1 MYFLLARTVQATIVM
16 LCVALVGFLVFQFIG
31 DPVLALVGQETTVE
45 DREALRE
52 SLGLNDPILVQ
63 YARYVVNAV
72 HGDFGISYSF
82 NRDVSEMIADRLPA
96 TIELV
101 MLSGVL
107 SLILAIP
114 AGIYTGIRRKGG
126 MAQTIMALSVIGV
139 SIPSFLLGI
148 LLILVFSVW
157 LNWLPSFGRGDVATV
172 LGLRS
177 SLFTW
182 DGLGHALMPA
192 AVLCLFQLGV
202 ILRLI
207 RAEMLE
213 VLRTDYIRFAWARG
227 LPGQRVYFRHA
238 LKNTL
243 GARRHSD
250 WPPAQLSVRLF
261 DHHRTGLS
269 MAGHGVAV
277 AACHRSKRYPA
288 AGGLPDLCRAGL
300 HDFQPRG
307 GCDLCADR
315 PAHPARSALT
325 CLNAFALI
333 SGTNC

>member
-1 MYFLLARTVQATIVM
+1 MYFLLARLLQATIVM
-16 LCVALVGFLVFQFIG
+16 LCVALVGFLVFQFVG
-31 DPVLALVGQETTVE
+31 DPVLSLVGQETSVE

-72 HGDFGISYSF
+72 QGDFGISYSF

-107 SLILAIP
+107 SLLLAIP

-126 MAQTIMALSVIGV
+126 IAQTIMALSVIGV

-157 LNWLPSFGRGDVATV
+157 LNWLPSFGRGDVAV
-172 LGLRS
+172 MLGVRS

-182 DGLGHALMPA
+182 DGLSHALMPA

-227 LPGQRVYFRHA
+227 LPGSRVYFRHA

-243 GARRHSD
+243 VPVVTAIGL
-250 WPPAQLSVRLF
+250 QLSSLF
-261 DHHRTGLS
+261 AFSIITERVFQWPGMGSLLLHAIGQSDIPLLAAYLIFVGLVFTIS
-269 MAGHGVAV
+269 NLVVDAIYVLIDPRIRHG
-277 AACHRSKRYPA
+277 
-288 AGGLPDLCRAGL
+288 
-300 HDFQPRG
+300 
-307 GCDLCADR
+307 
-315 PAHPARSALT
+315 AL
-325 CLNAFALI
+325 
-333 SGTNC
+333 

>member
-1 MYFLLARTVQATIVM
+1 MYFLLARLLQATVVM
-16 LCVALVGFLVFQFIG
+16 LCVALVGFLVFQFVG
-31 DPVLALVGQETTVE
+31 DPILALVGQETSVE

-63 YARYVVNAV
+63 YFRYIVNAV
-72 HGDFGISYSF
+72 QGDFGISYSF

-126 MAQTIMALSVIGV
+126 IAQSVMALSVIGV

-148 LLILVFSVW
+148 LLILVFSVG
-157 LNWLPSFGRGDVATV
+157 LNWLPSFGRGDEATIF
-172 LGLRS
+172 GLRS

-182 DGLGHALMPA
+182 DGLSHALMPA

-227 LPGQRVYFRHA
+227 LPGERVYLRHA

-243 GARRHSD
+243 VPVVTAIGL
-250 WPPAQLSVRLF
+250 QLSSLF
-261 DHHRTGLS
+261 AFSIITERVFQWPGMGSLLLHAIEQTDIPLLAAYLIFVGLVFTIS
-269 MAGHGVAV
+269 NLVVDAIYVLIDPRIRHG
-277 AACHRSKRYPA
+277 
-288 AGGLPDLCRAGL
+288 
-300 HDFQPRG
+300 
-307 GCDLCADR
+307 
-315 PAHPARSALT
+315 AL
-325 CLNAFALI
+325 
-333 SGTNC
+333 

>member
-1 MYFLLARTVQATIVM
+1 MYFLLTRVFQASIVM
-16 LCVALVGFLVFQFIG
+16 LCVAFVGFLVFQYVG
-31 DPVLALVGQETTVE
+31 DPVLALVGQETSVE

-52 SLGLNDPILVQ
+52 SLGLNDPIIVQ
-63 YARYVVNAV
+63 YARYVVDAV
-72 HGDFGISYSF
+72 QGDLGISYSF

-101 MLSGVL
+101 LLSGVL
-107 SLILAIP
+107 SLLLAIP
-114 AGIYTGIRRKGG
+114 AGIYTGIHRKGG
-126 MAQTIMALSVIGV
+126 FAQAIMALSVIGV

-157 LNWLPSFGRGDVATV
+157 LNWLPSFGRGDETSFM
-172 LGLRS
+172 GIHS

-182 DGLGHALMPA
+182 DGLSHALMPA

-227 LPGQRVYFRHA
+227 LPGRQVYLTHA

-243 GARRHSD
+243 VPVVTAIGLQLSSLFAFSIITERVFQWPGMGSLLLHAIGQSDIPLLAAYLIFVGLVFTLSNLVVDAIYVLIDPRIRHGAR
-250 WPPAQLSVRLF
+250 
-261 DHHRTGLS
+261 
-269 MAGHGVAV
+269 
-277 AACHRSKRYPA
+277 
-288 AGGLPDLCRAGL
+288 
-300 HDFQPRG
+300 
-307 GCDLCADR
+307 
-315 PAHPARSALT
+315 
-325 CLNAFALI
+325 
-333 SGTNC
+333 

>member
-1 MYFLLARTVQATIVM
+1 MYFLLARLSQATVVM
-16 LCVALVGFLVFQFIG
+16 LCVALVGFLVFQFVG
-31 DPVLALVGQETTVE
+31 DPVLSLVGQETTIE

-52 SLGLNDPILVQ
+52 SLGLNDPILIQ
-63 YARYVVNAV
+63 YARYVLNAV
-72 HGDFGISYSF
+72 QGDFVISYSF

-107 SLILAIP
+107 SLLLAIP
-114 AGIYTGIRRKGG
+114 AGIFTGIRRKGG
-126 MAQTIMALSVIGV
+126 LAQTIMAISVVGV

-157 LNWLPSFGRGDVATV
+157 LNWLPSFGRGDVETV
-172 LGLRS
+172 FGFRS

-182 DGLGHALMPA
+182 DGLSHALMPA

-227 LPGQRVYFRHA
+227 LPSGRVYFGHA

-243 GARRHSD
+243 VPVVTAIGLQFSSLFAFSIITERVFQWPGMGSLLLHAIGQSDIPLLAAYLIFVGLVFTLSNLVVDAIYVLIDPRIRHGA
-250 WPPAQLSVRLF
+250 L
-261 DHHRTGLS
+261 
-269 MAGHGVAV
+269 
-277 AACHRSKRYPA
+277 
-288 AGGLPDLCRAGL
+288 
-300 HDFQPRG
+300 
-307 GCDLCADR
+307 
-315 PAHPARSALT
+315 
-325 CLNAFALI
+325 
-333 SGTNC
+333 

>member
-1 MYFLLARTVQATIVM
+1 MYFLLARLLQATIVM
-16 LCVALVGFLVFQFIG
+16 LCVALVGFLIFQFVG
-31 DPVLALVGQETTVE
+31 DPVLSLVGQETSVE
-45 DREALRE
+45 DREALRT

-63 YARYVVNAV
+63 YFRYVGNALQ
-72 HGDFGISYSF
+72 GDFGISYSF

-126 MAQTIMALSVIGV
+126 FAQTLMALSVIGV

-172 LGLRS
+172 FGMRS

-182 DGLGHALMPA
+182 DGLSHALMPA

-243 GARRHSD
+243 VPVVTAIGLQISSLFAFSIITERVFQWPGMGSLLLHAIGQSDIPLLAAYLIFVGLVFTLSNLVVDAIYVLIDPRIRHGAR
-250 WPPAQLSVRLF
+250 
-261 DHHRTGLS
+261 
-269 MAGHGVAV
+269 
-277 AACHRSKRYPA
+277 
-288 AGGLPDLCRAGL
+288 
-300 HDFQPRG
+300 
-307 GCDLCADR
+307 
-315 PAHPARSALT
+315 
-325 CLNAFALI
+325 
-333 SGTNC
+333 

>member
-1 MYFLLARTVQATIVM
+1 MYFLLARVFQATIVM
-16 LCVALVGFLVFQFIG
+16 LCVALVGFLVFQFVG
-31 DPVLALVGQETTVE
+31 DPVLSLVGQETTVD

-72 HGDFGISYSF
+72 QGDFGISYSF

-96 TIELV
+96 TVELV
-101 MLSGVL
+101 LLSGVL
-107 SLILAIP
+107 SLLLAIP

-126 MAQTIMALSVIGV
+126 IAQTIMAISVIGV

-157 LNWLPSFGRGDVATV
+157 LNWLPSFGRGDLATM
-172 LGLRS
+172 LGVRS

-182 DGLGHALMPA
+182 DGLSHALMPA

-227 LPGQRVYFRHA
+227 LPGKRVYFGHA

-243 GARRHSD
+243 VPVVTAIGL
-250 WPPAQLSVRLF
+250 QLSSLF
-261 DHHRTGLS
+261 AFSIITELVFQWPGMGSLLLHAIGQSDIPLLAAYLIFVGLVFTIS
-269 MAGHGVAV
+269 NLVVDAIYVLIDPRIRHG
-277 AACHRSKRYPA
+277 
-288 AGGLPDLCRAGL
+288 
-300 HDFQPRG
+300 
-307 GCDLCADR
+307 
-315 PAHPARSALT
+315 AL
-325 CLNAFALI
+325 
-333 SGTNC
+333 

>member
-1 MYFLLARTVQATIVM
+1 M
-16 LCVALVGFLVFQFIG
+16 LCVALVGFLVFQFVG
-31 DPVLALVGQETTVE
+31 DPILALVGQETSVE

-63 YARYVVNAV
+63 YFRYIVNAV
-72 HGDFGISYSF
+72 QGDFGISYSF

-126 MAQTIMALSVIGV
+126 IAQSIMALSVIGV

-157 LNWLPSFGRGDVATV
+157 LNWLPSFGRGDAATMF
-172 LGLRS
+172 GLRS

-182 DGLGHALMPA
+182 DGLSHALMPA

-227 LPGQRVYFRHA
+227 LPGERVYLRHA

-243 GARRHSD
+243 VPVVTAIGL
-250 WPPAQLSVRLF
+250 QLSSLF
-261 DHHRTGLS
+261 AFSIITERVFQWPGMGSLLLHAIEQTDIPLLAAYLIFVGLVFTIS
-269 MAGHGVAV
+269 NLVVDAIYVLIDPRIRHG
-277 AACHRSKRYPA
+277 
-288 AGGLPDLCRAGL
+288 
-300 HDFQPRG
+300 
-307 GCDLCADR
+307 
-315 PAHPARSALT
+315 AL
-325 CLNAFALI
+325 
-333 SGTNC
+333 

>member
-1 MYFLLARTVQATIVM
+1 MYFLLARVLQATIVM
-16 LCVALVGFLVFQFIG
+16 LCVALVGFLVFQFVG

-52 SLGLNDPILVQ
+52 SLGLNDPILLQ
-63 YARYVVNAV
+63 YARYVMNAL
-72 HGDFGISYSF
+72 HGDLGISYSF

-101 MLSGVL
+101 LFSGVL

-126 MAQTIMALSVIGV
+126 IAQTIMALSVIGV

-157 LNWLPSFGRGDVATV
+157 LNWLPSFGRGDVAMEF
-172 LGLRS
+172 GLRS

-182 DGLGHALMPA
+182 DGLSHALMPA

-243 GARRHSD
+243 VPVVTAIGL
-250 WPPAQLSVRLF
+250 QLSSLF
-261 DHHRTGLS
+261 AFSIITERVFQWPGMGSLLLHAIGQSDIPLLAAYLIFVGLVFTLS
-269 MAGHGVAV
+269 NLVVDAIYVLIDPRIRHG
-277 AACHRSKRYPA
+277 
-288 AGGLPDLCRAGL
+288 
-300 HDFQPRG
+300 
-307 GCDLCADR
+307 
-315 PAHPARSALT
+315 AH
-325 CLNAFALI
+325 
-333 SGTNC
+333 

>member
-1 MYFLLARTVQATIVM
+1 MFFLLARLFQAAIVM
-16 LCVALVGFLVFQFIG
+16 LCVALVGFLVFQYVG

-52 SLGLNDPILVQ
+52 SLGLNDSIFVQ
-63 YARYVVNAV
+63 YFRYVVNAIQ
-72 HGDFGISYSF
+72 GDLGISYSF

-101 MLSGVL
+101 LLSGVF
-107 SLILAIP
+107 SLLLAIP

-126 MAQTIMALSVIGV
+126 LAQTIMALSVIGV
-139 SIPSFLLGI
+139 SVPSFLLGI
-148 LLILVFSVW
+148 LLILVYSVW
-157 LNWLPSFGRGDVATV
+157 LNWLPSFGRGDVASV
-172 LGLRS
+172 FGFES

-182 DGLGHALMPA
+182 DGLSHALMPA

-227 LPGQRVYFRHA
+227 LPGRRVYLRHA

-243 GARRHSD
+243 VPVVTAIGLQLSSLFAFSIITERVFQWPGMGSLLLHAIGQSDIPLLAAYLIFVGLVFTISNLVVDAIYVLIDPRIRHGAR
-250 WPPAQLSVRLF
+250 
-261 DHHRTGLS
+261 
-269 MAGHGVAV
+269 
-277 AACHRSKRYPA
+277 
-288 AGGLPDLCRAGL
+288 
-300 HDFQPRG
+300 
-307 GCDLCADR
+307 
-315 PAHPARSALT
+315 
-325 CLNAFALI
+325 
-333 SGTNC
+333 

>member
-1 MYFLLARTVQATIVM
+1 MYFLLARLFQATIVM
-16 LCVALVGFLVFQFIG
+16 LCVALVGFLVFQFVG
-31 DPVLALVGQETTVE
+31 DPILSLVGQETTVE

-72 HGDFGISYSF
+72 QGDFGISYSF

-96 TIELV
+96 TVELV
-101 MLSGVL
+101 LLSGVL
-107 SLILAIP
+107 SLLLAIP

-126 MAQTIMALSVIGV
+126 IAQTIMAISVIGV

-157 LNWLPSFGRGDVATV
+157 LNWLPSFGRGDLATV
-172 LGLRS
+172 FGVRS

-182 DGLGHALMPA
+182 DGLSHALMPA

-227 LPGQRVYFRHA
+227 LPGKRVYFGHA

-243 GARRHSD
+243 VPVVTAIGL
-250 WPPAQLSVRLF
+250 QLSSLF
-261 DHHRTGLS
+261 AFSIITELVFQWPGMGSLLLHAIGQSDIPLLAAYLIFVGLVFTIS
-269 MAGHGVAV
+269 NLVVDAIYVLIDPRIRHG
-277 AACHRSKRYPA
+277 
-288 AGGLPDLCRAGL
+288 
-300 HDFQPRG
+300 
-307 GCDLCADR
+307 
-315 PAHPARSALT
+315 AL
-325 CLNAFALI
+325 
-333 SGTNC
+333 